1 MPIAL
6 VVVVLVLESK
16 VLLSFNSENL
26 LTMEHSIAPKKEKK
40 LLSTGNNQKLWS
52 EGKFQASDLK
62 SKRSFFNAG
71 ANGKLQVM
79 QG

>member
-1 MPIAL
+1 
-6 VVVVLVLESK
+6 
-16 VLLSFNSENL
+16 
-26 LTMEHSIAPKKEKK
+26 MEHSIGPKKGKK
-40 LLSTGNNQKLWS
+40 ILSTGNNQKLWS

-71 ANGKLQVM
+71 ANGKLHVM